1 MKLTNSFE
9 REDNTIKV
17 SLQVMLYEEGDYF
30 VAYCPALELSSY
42 GENNKDARSAFED
55 ALTIFLEET
64 MSRGTLEKELL
75 SLGWVLQKVPEAKY
89 KPPSLKT
96 TIKELMAAKQHPSL
110 ITECISIPV

>member
-1 MKLTNSFE
+1 MEPINSFE
-9 REDNTIKV
+9 REGNTIKV
-17 SLQVMLYEEGDYF
+17 SLQVMFYEEGDYF

-42 GENNKDARSAFED
+42 GETNKTAKSAFEN

-89 KPPSLKT
+89 KPPSLN
-96 TIKELMAAKQHPSL
+96 IKELMAAKLRPSL
-110 ITECISIPV
+110 ITERISIPV